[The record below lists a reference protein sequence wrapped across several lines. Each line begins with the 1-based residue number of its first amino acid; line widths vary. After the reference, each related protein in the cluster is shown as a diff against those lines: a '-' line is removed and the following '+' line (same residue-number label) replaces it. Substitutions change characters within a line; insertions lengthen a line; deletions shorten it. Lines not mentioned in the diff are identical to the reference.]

1 MLCEVNTQKL
11 VMTTVIVIVV
21 KFIELH
27 SMMPIS
33 GYLLTYS
40 LPQFINYTLI
50 HSWIAVCEMLSG
62 RTNPLQ
68 DRKTSFVS

>member
-1 MLCEVNTQKL
+1 MLCEVSTQKL

-33 GYLLTYS
+33 EYLLTYS

-50 HSWIAVCEMLSG
+50 HS
-62 RTNPLQ
+62 
-68 DRKTSFVS
+68 